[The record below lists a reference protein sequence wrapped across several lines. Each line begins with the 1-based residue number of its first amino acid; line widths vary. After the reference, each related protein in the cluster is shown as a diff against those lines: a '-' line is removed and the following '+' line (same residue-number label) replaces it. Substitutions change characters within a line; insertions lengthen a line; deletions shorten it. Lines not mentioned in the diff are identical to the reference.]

1 MRSTRPRSETAMRC
15 RYRTPPAAATYYA
28 SRRTEPPHVI
38 FSAPQDY
45 DDFEAFLAQVL
56 ERTGTK
62 LLGYCWMP
70 DAIHL
75 ALTIGATPV
84 SEIMRQVARYCSHQI
99 RKRTGARVNYADSHP
114 IRLSEPET
122 HLPMLLRYFHCIPVI
137 AGAAESPGE
146 YPYTSHRAYV
156 GEPRDRQLGT
166 TALQRLIRVPQ
177 LH

>member
-1 MRSTRPRSETAMRC
+1 MRC
-15 RYRTPPAAATYYA
+15 RYRSRIPLAAATYYA
-28 SRRTEPPHVI
+28 TRRTEPPHLI

-84 SEIMRQVARYCSHQI
+84 GEMMQRVTRYCSQQI
-99 RKRTGARVNYADSHP
+99 RKRTGARVSYTDSCP

-137 AGAAESPGE
+137 AGAVASPGD

-156 GEPRDRQLGT
+156 GEPHAQHIRT
-166 TALQRLIRVPQ
+166 TALQKLLRVPL